1 MSVLYKAV
9 GIVEQV
15 VRERSGV
22 QYLQVRTDAERRNA
36 LNYITLNGRLQAGD
50 TVLLNTTATA
60 LKLGTGGYDF
70 VIAALSTLSAACGGE
85 GMGEGA
91 EPAVVPMQP
100 LTPTLSP
107 EGKGS
112 HLPLSPSEGEGT
124 GEGELLMRLRYTPLQ
139 FAAPA
144 AENRYPDALTG
155 TLKGMPTVAILLHSH
170 LIPVVGAIRYARPDA
185 RIVYIMTDSAAL
197 ALGFSEV
204 VSWLTERGWLAGTIT
219 VGQAFGGELE
229 AVNLYSALLLAR
241 HALNADFAVVG
252 QGPGNLGTG
261 TRWGFS
267 GLDQGLALNAI
278 GTLGGQPIAAL
289 RISFGDTRARH
300 QGVSH
305 HSLTVLSQVALLPCT
320 VAVPQLP
327 ADQMERVLNA
337 LQGAAIPDRHTLH
350 IIDADAVLEW
360 LLDQGAIL
368 TTMGRDADAERA
380 YFLAG
385 CAAGLLAT
393 RL

>member
-22 QYLQVRTDAERRNA
+22 QYLQVRTGAERRNA
-36 LNYITLNGRLQAGD
+36 LNYIVLNGRLQAGD

-60 LKLGTGGYDF
+60 LNLGTGGYDF
-70 VIAALSTLSAACGGE
+70 VIAVLPPIAPACG
-85 GMGEGA
+85 
-91 EPAVVPMQP
+91 
-100 LTPTLSP
+100 
-107 EGKGS
+107 
-112 HLPLSPSEGEGT
+112 GEGT

-155 TLKGMPTVAILLHSH
+155 TLEGMPAVAILLHSH
-170 LIPVVGAIRYARPDA
+170 LTPVVGAIRYARPDA

-219 VGQAFGGELE
+219 VGQAFGGQLE

-241 HALNADFAVVG
+241 HALNADFVVVG

-278 GTLGGQPIAAL
+278 GTLGGQPVAAL
-289 RISFGDTRARH
+289 RISFGDARARH

-305 HSLTVLSQVALLPCT
+305 HSLTVLSRVALLPCT

-327 ADQMERVLNA
+327 ADQMERVLND

-350 IIDADAVLEW
+350 IIDADAALEW